1 MKIGVIGA
9 TGKQGSLIVEEALC
23 RGHEVTAIVRSAS
36 KVKNK
41 QLKVLEKDVFSLT
54 AEDLKEFDVV
64 VNAFGTPFGQGI
76 EYQHQISMM
85 TLINAMKDLL
95 NVRLLVVGGAGS
107 LFTDS
112 SEQHRVVE
120 NIPDKWKAVPT
131 NMFEGFKMLQQ
142 STVNWTYFSPA
153 GIFDPAGKKTGEYRL
168 GTDYVI
174 LNDQGES
181 YISYEDYA
189 IAMVDEIENKKFIAK
204 RFTAVSNKVALETAE
219 KNRNEKFSEVKFEGL
234 SQYKPPFVYELCGKS
249 FYLIMDD
256 GTEGILN
263 FTSGESLLWAPI
275 GEAPVC
281 ERYECLK
288 AEEDIYLVNLE
299 VVGAKPRTGITL
311 VLDLEQN
318 LVTVV
323 IAHQG
328 TSKKF
333 PNLVTNNIVFGA
345 IKIDGQEL
353 PKKRHGYTSDLVGKR
368 ITWTYF
374 PGMTITHV
382 YSDANYIRV
391 PIPGEEDQSQMAQAL
406 RENPYDERCHYI
418 KISKNIY
425 LLSFLEDNH
434 TFRGR
439 TGNNMLIL
447 VNVARIHDVG
457 RSFGLGLAGVP
468 ENYCFTAIGSW
479 AKSDGVTEAM
489 PSKYRV

>member
-9 TGKQGSLIVEEALC
+9 TGKQGCLIAEEALR

-41 QLKVLEKDVFSLT
+41 QLKVLVKDIFSLI

-64 VNAFGTPFGQGI
+64 VDAFGTPFGQGV

-85 TLINAMKDLL
+85 TLINAMKNLP

-107 LFTDS
+107 LFTDTT
-112 SEQHRVVE
+112 EQHRVVE
-120 NIPDKWKAVPT
+120 SIPDEWKAVPT
-131 NMFEGFKMLQQ
+131 SMFEGFKMLQQ

-153 GIFDPAGKKTGEYRL
+153 GTFDPAGKKTSEYKL

-189 IAMVDEIENKKFIAK
+189 IAMVDEIENKKFVGR
-204 RFTAVSNKVALETAE
+204 RFTAVSNRVAPETTE
-219 KNRNEKFSEVKFEGL
+219 ENEDKKFHEVKFEGL
-234 SQYKPPFVYELCGKS
+234 SQYRPPFVYELGGKT

-256 GTEGILN
+256 GTEGMLN
-263 FTSGESLLWAPI
+263 FTSGESLLWAPM
-275 GEAPVC
+275 GEAAVC

-288 AEEDIYLVNLE
+288 TEEDIYLVNLE
-299 VVGAKPRTGITL
+299 VTGAKPRTGITL
-311 VLDLEQN
+311 VLDLEHN
-318 LVTVV
+318 LVTIV

-328 TSKKF
+328 TNKRF
-333 PNLVTNNIVFGA
+333 PNLVTNHIVFGA
-345 IKIDGQEL
+345 IKVDGQEL
-353 PKKRHGYTSDLVGKR
+353 PKKRHGYTSNLAGKR

-382 YSDANYIRV
+382 YSDANYIRL
-391 PIPGEEDQSQMAQAL
+391 PIPAEEDQSPMAQSL

-418 KISKNIY
+418 KISNNVY
-425 LLSFLEDNH
+425 LLSFLEDNL
-434 TFRGR
+434 TFRGHN
-439 TGNNMLIL
+439 GNNMLIL
-447 VNVARIHDVG
+447 INTARIHDVG
-457 RSFGLGLAGVP
+457 RSFGLGLTGAP
-468 ENYCFTAIGSW
+468 ENYCFAAIGSW
-479 AKSDGVTEAM
+479 AEADSVVDAM